1 MWYIVSKIKFSIMCF
16 NNRMAKR
23 KSKTKTAMT
32 VSNCVFSGIKHFKDM
47 RFYWIGNTRTVIRYA
62 DLCFCAFFDGM
73 DINC

>member
-47 RFYWIGNTRTVIRYA
+47 RFYDDAMGNKGLVSLVQDA
-62 DLCFCAFFDGM
+62 
-73 DINC
+73 INQIVNENTPE